1 MNITFIG
8 AGSIGLLLASKFA
21 MEQHVVT
28 VVCHR
33 NEQAYQLNR
42 GIIYKQGENIRVAP
56 VQSTHLLAGDET
68 DLLVVAVKSNQV
80 PSVIKMIQKVY
91 RDNHLPDIL
100 FVQNGMGHLSHLSL
114 LQHNI
119 LVGVIEHGAKKL
131 DERTVEHTGSGV
143 IRVSAFKGLP
153 NPLANLSTRDFP
165 IYYES
170 DWYQMLAKKLIVN
183 CAINPLSGIYHVT
196 NGELLQNP
204 RFYSVMR
211 ELVKESCR
219 VLQLE
224 YEDAWNDTQL
234 ICRRTSSNT
243 SSMLADLKAG
253 RVTEIDAIT
262 GFILKEAE
270 LNGQYVP
277 YSRFVYDSVKGL
289 EMLNR

>member
-1 MNITFIG
+1 
-8 AGSIGLLLASKFA
+8 
-21 MEQHVVT
+21 MEEHLVT

-33 NEQAYQLNR
+33 IAQADQLNR
-42 GIIYKQGENIRVAP
+42 GITYKQGENIRVAH
-56 VQSTHLLAGDET
+56 VRSTHLLAGDET

-80 PSVIKMIQKVY
+80 PSAIKMIQKVY
-91 RDNHLPDIL
+91 RDNQLPDTL

-119 LVGVIEHGAKKL
+119 LVGVIEHGAKKV

-143 IRVSAFKGLP
+143 IRVSAFSGLP

-183 CAINPLSGIYHVT
+183 CAINPLSGIYHVP
-196 NGELLQNP
+196 NGELLHNP

-211 ELVKESCR
+211 ELVKETCR
-219 VLQLE
+219 VLQLD

-243 SSMLADLKAG
+243 SSMLSDLNAG